1 MEKFRAFMRWMIID
15 PRRPDI
21 AQAQYN
27 ELKTKIPSLYALLMV
42 NAVAV
47 SYTHFDVAPV
57 YLTVGIL
64 APILVLTCLRM
75 TAWIRARKKDL
86 GPEQAIAK
94 MRQTVVLGS
103 LIAVIYITW
112 SLSLDGYGGPSER
125 GHVALFIAITVIG
138 CIFCL
143 MHLPQA
149 ALMVMVIVTVPYLVH
164 YLGQNQDVFVAIAL
178 NIFLVCLVILQVL
191 FNGYNG
197 FCKLIQSQS
206 DLAAKQKE
214 TERLSADNARLAETD
229 VLTNLPNRRYFFN
242 RLEALTRECGNSG
255 GVFAVG
261 VVDLDRFK
269 PINDTYGH
277 QLGDQLLLEVGHRLK
292 TLGLATVEICRLG
305 GDEFGF
311 FYRGDLDDA
320 AAVGQTICERISEP
334 YRIGDLQLSVGA
346 SCGIAFFPEAGRTAH
361 TLFDRSDYA
370 LYHSKTASR
379 GRTTVY
385 STEHEAR
392 IRSERAIESALQNAD
407 YEHEFEVHFQPVVL
421 LPERAVVGFEAL
433 ARWDNP
439 ILGKV
444 APDTFIAIAERTGLI
459 HRLTIALFRKAISQI
474 TSLPHDLYL
483 SFNLSAHDITNAE
496 TVAALLEIIRGNGID
511 PRLVTFEITETSV
524 IDSYEAAETCLRT
537 LRAAGVKLALDD
549 FGTGYSSLGYLHRL
563 PIDCVKVDKSF
574 VAGLREPVASGVVT
588 SILNL
593 CRSMQINCVVEG
605 VEESDQLAVLETM
618 RCRYVQGYFFSRPM
632 PFDEVRT
639 ALATGATIA
648 GLPLDGASSLADA
661 RLSGAKPL
669 KGL

>member
-1 MEKFRAFMRWMIID
+1 MEKIRAFITWLMID
-15 PRRPDI
+15 PSRPDI

-27 ELKTKIPSLYALLMV
+27 ELKTQIPSLYALLMV

-47 SYTHFDVAPV
+47 SYTHFDVAPT

-64 APILVLTCLRM
+64 APILLLTSVRLA
-75 TAWIRARKKDL
+75 AWIRARNTVL
-86 GPEQAIAK
+86 GPEAAIRK

-103 LIAVIYITW
+103 IIAAIYITW
-112 SLSLDGYGGPSER
+112 SLSLDGYGGPAER

-149 ALMVMVIVTVPYLVH
+149 ALMVMLIVTVPYLVH
-164 YLGQNQDVFVAIAL
+164 YIGQNQDVYIAIAL

-214 TERLSADNARLAETD
+214 TERLNAENARLAQTD
-229 VLTNLPNRRYFFN
+229 ALTSLPNRRYFFK
-242 RLEALTRECGNSG
+242 RLEELIAEVKDSG
-255 GVFAVG
+255 EEFAVG
-261 VVDLDRFK
+261 IIDLDRFK

-277 QLGDQLLLEVGHRLK
+277 QFGDQLLMEVGDRITSLGLETLEV
-292 TLGLATVEICRLG
+292 CRLG

-311 FYRGDLDDA
+311 FFRGNLDEA
-320 AAVGQTICERISEP
+320 AATGQMLCERISEP
-334 YRIGDLQLSVGA
+334 YRIGDLQVSVGA
-346 SCGIAFFPEAGRTAH
+346 SCGIALYPDAGRTAH

-370 LYHSKTASR
+370 LYHSKTNSR

-407 YEHEFEVHFQPVVL
+407 YEAEFRVFFQPMVQ
-421 LPERAVVGFEAL
+421 LPERVVVGFEAL

-439 ILGKV
+439 VLGRV
-444 APDTFIAIAERTGLI
+444 SPDQFIPIAERSGLI
-459 HRLTIALFRKAISQI
+459 HRLTIALFRKSVAQMK
-474 TSLPHDLYL
+474 SLPRGLTL
-483 SFNLSAHDITNAE
+483 SFNLSAHDITNAD
-496 TVAALLEIIRGNGID
+496 TVDALVEIIRNNDIN
-511 PRLVTFEITETSV
+511 PQLVTFEITETSV
-524 IDSYEAAETCLRT
+524 IDSYEAAETYLRT

-563 PIDCVKVDKSF
+563 PIDCVKVDRSF
-574 VAGLREPVASGVVT
+574 VAGIKEPVASGVVT

-593 CRSMQINCVVEG
+593 CRSMQISCVVEG
-605 VEESDQLAVLETM
+605 VEESDQLAVLEAM
-618 RCRYVQGYFFSRPM
+618 QCRLVQGFFFSAPL
-632 PFDEVRT
+632 PFEDICDNVRT
-639 ALATGATIA
+639 GTGIA
-648 GLPLDGASSLADA
+648 GLPLVSHAGTGDA
-661 RLSGAKPL
+661 RLTTKRL
-669 KGL
+669 

>member
-1 MEKFRAFMRWMIID
+1 MEKIRAFMRWMMID

-27 ELKTKIPSLYALLMV
+27 ELKTQIPSLYALLMV

-57 YLTVGIL
+57 YLTVGTL
-64 APILVLTCLRM
+64 GPILVITCLRM
-75 TAWIRARKKDL
+75 AAWIRARKTEL
-86 GPEQAIAK
+86 GPDEAIAK

-103 LIAVIYITW
+103 LVAAIYITW

-149 ALMVMVIVTVPYLVH
+149 ALMVMIIVTVPYLVH
-164 YLGQNQDVFVAIAL
+164 YLGQNQDVYVAIAL

-197 FCKLIQSQS
+197 FVKLIKSQS
-206 DLAAKQKE
+206 DLALKQKE
-214 TERLSADNARLAETD
+214 TERLSAENARLAETD
-229 VLTNLPNRRYFFN
+229 VLTDLPNRRYFFN
-242 RLEALTRECGNSG
+242 RLEALTRECKTSG
-255 GVFAVG
+255 SVFAVG
-261 VVDLDRFK
+261 VIDLDRFK

-277 QLGDQLLLEVGHRLK
+277 QLGDQLLMEVGNRLK
-292 TLGLATVEICRLG
+292 AIGLDTVEVCRLG

-320 AAVGQTICERISEP
+320 AQVGQMICERISEP

-346 SCGIAFFPEAGRTAH
+346 SCGISFYPEAGRTAH

-370 LYHSKTASR
+370 LYHSKTTTR
-379 GRTTVY
+379 GKTTVY

-392 IRSERAIESALQNAD
+392 IRSERAVESALQNAD
-407 YEHEFEVHFQPVVL
+407 YDLEFEVHFQPVVL

-439 ILGKV
+439 VLGKV
-444 APDTFIAIAERTGLI
+444 APDTFIAIAERTGQI
-459 HRLTIALFRKAISQI
+459 HRLTVALFRKAIAQI
-474 TSLPHDLYL
+474 TALPQDLYL

-496 TVAALLEIIRGNGID
+496 TVDALLKIIRANGID

-537 LRAAGVKLALDD
+537 LRSAGVKLALDD

-563 PIDCVKVDKSF
+563 PIDSVKIDRSF
-574 VAGLREPVASGVVT
+574 VAGIREPVASGVVT

-605 VEESDQLAVLETM
+605 VEEGDQLAVLETM
-618 RCRYVQGYFFSRPM
+618 QCRYVQGYFFARPM
-632 PFDEVRT
+632 PFDEVERT
-639 ALATGATIA
+639 LTSGTSLA
-648 GLPLDGASSLADA
+648 GLPIVGAA
-661 RLSGAKPL
+661 RLAETRLSKS
-669 KGL
+669 KTH